1 MVITFYTIV
10 EEPRVNNQLSVIVC
24 YCTILFM
31 VMHLRILPLQLLLRG
46 NYNKWAELTHQLCPV
61 VHRNHKHD
69 QCWCLLQL

>member
-10 EEPRVNNQLSVIVC
+10 KEPRVNNKLSVIVY

-46 NYNKWAELTHQLCPV
+46 NYNKWAELTHLCILEP
-61 VHRNHKHD
+61 
-69 QCWCLLQL
+69 